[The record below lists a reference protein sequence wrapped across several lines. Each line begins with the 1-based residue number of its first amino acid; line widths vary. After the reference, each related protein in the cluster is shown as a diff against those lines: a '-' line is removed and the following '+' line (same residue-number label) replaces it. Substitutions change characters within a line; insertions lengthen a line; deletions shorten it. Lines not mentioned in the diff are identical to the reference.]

1 MTGSPAGHR
10 IRLRGP
16 WTFVWLD
23 EAGLQVGTPA
33 RKQHPVDWPEFT
45 RGQSGTVRLTRTFHA
60 PSNLDP
66 DESVSVIVTGVR
78 GHGEVRL
85 NGELLGT
92 FTADQSDC
100 DFPLPLPLPFGRGA
114 IFVTPA
120 VAAFAALRWRRVA
133 IVALRLVHALEG
145 LVAQLLFFA
154 R

>member
-100 DFPLPLPLPFGRGA
+100 DFPLPLPLPFSNTLGITVSFAPGGGA
-114 IFVTPA
+114 TGDV
-120 VAAFAALRWRRVA
+120 V
-133 IVALRLVHALEG
+133 LVIRQRNAG
-145 LVAQLLFFA
+145 V
-154 R
+154 